1 MRDGN
6 CRRAIFLISI
16 TKNTHTP
23 LQKSDFNGIIII
35 VELIGARQV
44 VKVLVVITSGLGREG
59 ITSATLE
66 TFRNMDFSSLAIDVL
81 DVAGADESV
90 VTDFEKLG
98 CRVIKT
104 PHRKKQLSAYRKA
117 LKKLM
122 EQEKYDVVHV
132 HGSSAIMSIELGI
145 AKKCGVKTR
154 IAHSHNTQN
163 PHRLV
168 DKLLRPYFYSKFN
181 LALACGQDAGKF
193 LFGKRTFRV
202 FHNGK
207 NFDNF
212 KFSQESRDKIRKK
225 YNYSDAFVFGFVGR
239 INDQKNPL
247 FLVDVLRET
256 LKMRPN
262 SKLLLI
268 GDGYRRQE
276 FINYATEQGVM
287 QNVIITGAVNNV
299 HELIQAPDVMILPSL
314 YEGLPIVA
322 TEWQVA
328 GLNAFI
334 SDRVTRECAP
344 TDLVKFLPIDKGA
357 KIWADAICSL
367 DEKRTRKERSDYA
380 CEQLKKEGFEI
391 KECAERLKN
400 IYLGNN

>member
-1 MRDGN
+1 M
-6 CRRAIFLISI
+6 
-16 TKNTHTP
+16 K
-23 LQKSDFNGIIII
+23 
-35 VELIGARQV
+35 
-44 VKVLVVITSGLGREG
+44 KVLVVITSGLGREG
-59 ITSATLE
+59 ITSAALE
-66 TFRNMDFSSLAIDVL
+66 TFRNMDLSGLAIDVA
-81 DVAGADESV
+81 DVAGAKADV
-90 VTDFEKLG
+90 VKDFEDLG
-98 CRVIKT
+98 CRVIAL
-104 PHRKKQLSAYRKA
+104 PNRKKQLSAYRKA
-117 LKKLM
+117 LKKLVN
-122 EQEKYDVVHV
+122 QEGYDVVHV
-132 HGSSAIMSIELGI
+132 HGSSAIMSIELSI
-145 AKKCGVKTR
+145 AKKFGVKKR
-154 IAHSHNTQN
+154 IAHSHNTTN
-163 PHRLV
+163 SHGFV
-168 DKLLRPYFYSKFN
+168 DKLLRPYFYKQFTC
-181 LALACGQDAGKF
+181 ALACGQDAGKF
-193 LFGKRTFRV
+193 LFGKKAFTV

-225 YNYSDAFVFGFVGR
+225 YNYSDAFVLGFVGR

-262 SKLLLI
+262 SKLLLV
-268 GDGYRRQE
+268 GDGERRQE

-287 QNVIITGAVNNV
+287 QNIIITGAVNNV

-314 YEGLPIVA
+314 FEGLPVVS

-357 KIWADAICSL
+357 KIWAEAICSL
-367 DEKRTRKERSDYA
+367 DEKRTRQERSDYA

-391 KECAERLKN
+391 KECAERLRN
-400 IYLGNN
+400 IYLDNN